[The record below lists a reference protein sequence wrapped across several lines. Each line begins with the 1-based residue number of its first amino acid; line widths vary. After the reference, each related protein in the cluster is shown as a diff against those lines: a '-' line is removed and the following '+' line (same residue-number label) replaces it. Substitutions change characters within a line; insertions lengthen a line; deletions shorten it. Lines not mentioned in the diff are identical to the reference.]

1 MADFERR
8 IFFCGDRDLAQHKI
22 AVRREPDA
30 RGFFL
35 QRLDAESR
43 HPRRSLCRN
52 RVGFRPVVLFWRVAL
67 SLDHRAHHA
76 VLVRLERD
84 VLLRRRR
91 TERLQR
97 LPRAAARERVE
108 RRLFPRG
115 LRSGEFR
122 VRLCKFRLQRGEPPA
137 DVRELFPQLC
147 VEHRDAI
154 LAPPEDRL
162 LDVRKKCAHRIEVA
176 LRPRIELVIMALS
189 AAGRLPH
196 PRRADRAHTIREHPH
211 LVILRLRAAFL
222 RREQQPVERRS
233 HARLLVCTG
242 HEVARDLLDGEAV
255 ESLVVIETLDHP
267 VAIRPNVARIVRMV
281 ADRVRKAHHIEPS
294 DRHALAVVRAREHAL
309 DELRIRIRRL
319 VRDERRDLLRLR
331 RKPEQI
337 GVEPAD
343 QSAAIRLR
351 RGLQSDLREPLLH
364 ESVNGIAD
372 FPRRRVRRDVRF
384 HRLLIRPMPLIFRT
398 LRDPLFED
406 LLLPH
411 REFFVRLRRRH
422 QLVLVRRENA
432 FHEFA
437 RLGFPRHERF
447 ALQRLLADVEP
458 QLCLAVLRIVAVA
471 VEAVIREDRPHIAVE
486 FDLRRQRRIG
496 GARDARGKQTEK
508 EGFFHGGHFHISDS
522 ALPVLFGV
530 CCSGGTFH
538 SATGS

>member
-1 MADFERR
+1 M
-8 IFFCGDRDLAQHKI
+8 
-22 AVRREPDA
+22 
-30 RGFFL
+30 
-35 QRLDAESR
+35 
-43 HPRRSLCRN
+43 
-52 RVGFRPVVLFWRVAL
+52 
-67 SLDHRAHHA
+67 
-76 VLVRLERD
+76 
-84 VLLRRRR
+84 
-91 TERLQR
+91 
-97 LPRAAARERVE
+97 
-108 RRLFPRG
+108 
-115 LRSGEFR
+115 
-122 VRLCKFRLQRGEPPA
+122 RLCKFRLQRGEPPA
-137 DVRELFPQLC
+137 DVRELFLQLC
-147 VEHRDAI
+147 ADHRDAI
-154 LAPPEDRL
+154 LALAEDRL

-176 LRPRIELVIMALS
+176 LRPRIEFVIVALS
-189 AAGRLPH
+189 AAGRLAH

-242 HEVARDLLDGEAV
+242 HEVARNLLNGEAV
-255 ESLVVIETLDHP
+255 ESLVVVEALDHP

-281 ADRVRKAHHIEPS
+281 ADRVRKAHHIEPT

-319 VRDERRDLLRLR
+319 VRDERRDLLRLG

-351 RGLQSDLREPLLH
+351 RGLQSDLREALLQEH
-364 ESVNGIAD
+364 VHAIL
-372 FPRRRVRRDVRF
+372 PRGQSSF
-384 HRLLIRPMPLIFRT
+384 HRLFISPMPLVFRT
-398 LRDPLFED
+398 LRDPFPQD
-406 LLLPH
+406 FLLPR

-432 FHEFA
+432 LHEFA
-437 RLGFPRHERF
+437 RLGLSRHERL

-458 QLCLAVLRIVAVA
+458 QLCLAVFRIVAVA
-471 VEAVIREDRPHIAVE
+471 VEAVVREDRPHIAVE